1 MELLEQFFRTNQI
14 VILFG
19 NGLVFFLMGFSVYLE
34 SRRPS
39 QLRLARHLPL
49 LGLFGMINGAATW
62 GQVFIPIQRS
72 YLPEAIVGGLEALMA
87 ILLALSFAFLFTF
100 GAGLLAETRP
110 RLTFLPWVGWLAF
123 AAWFVGFVWSGLRE
137 GTPGI
142 RSWLLLSDI
151 WSRYL
156 LGFTGSV
163 LAAWGLAEQRAQF
176 DEMGLGHLD
185 LNLGLGVVAFLVF
198 ALSGGLVVP
207 AAGFFPAS
215 RLNEA
220 AFFAW
225 FRIPVDALRALAGL
239 GIAYATI
246 RLLELYD
253 VEAALQHETHQRMV
267 AVLNERD
274 RIARELHDGVIQ
286 QLYGVGLHLESALY
300 LIDKNPEEARRQI
313 RQNMGRLDNAIKDI
327 RRYITGLR
335 TPGEEESAPLPARL
349 RKVAEEFR
357 RTYPVEVRVQV
368 RRVSRTNLSPEA
380 VEHVVQIV
388 RESMTNAVRHG
399 HPRQITVRLEG
410 TPQGLEVAIE
420 DDGVGFDPSAVAQR
434 ETGTGQGLKNMRERA
449 GLIGGRLEIWSHP
462 GAGTRVRLMLD
473 GGDEARGDHSHPD
486 R

>member
-1 MELLEQFFRTNQI
+1 MELLQQFFRTNEI

-19 NGLVFFLMGFSVYLE
+19 HGLVFFVMGFSIYLE
-34 SRRPS
+34 ARRPS

-49 LGLFGMINGAATW
+49 LGLFGMINGVAAW

-72 YLPEAIVGGLEALMA
+72 YLPEAIVSGLEGLMA
-87 ILLALSFAFLFTF
+87 ILLALSFACLFTF
-100 GAGLLAETRP
+100 GGRLLAETRP
-110 RLTFLPWVGWLAF
+110 RLNFLPWLGWAVF
-123 AAWFVGFVWSGLRE
+123 AAWFVAFVWSGLRE
-137 GTPGI
+137 GSTGI
-142 RSWLLLSDI
+142 RAWLLLSDV

-156 LGFTGSV
+156 LGFTGSI

-176 DEMGLGHLD
+176 DEMGLGHLEVH
-185 LNLGLGVVAFLVF
+185 LGLGVVAFLVF

-207 AAGFFPAS
+207 AANFFPAS
-215 RLNEA
+215 RLNDA

-225 FRIPVDALRALAGL
+225 FGLPVHALRAVAGL
-239 GIAYATI
+239 AIAYVTI

-286 QLYGVGLHLESALY
+286 QLYGVGLHLESSLY
-300 LIDKNPEEARRQI
+300 LLEKDPGEARQQI
-313 RQNMGRLDNAIKDI
+313 RENMGRLDHAIKDI

-349 RKVAEEFR
+349 RKVADEFR

-368 RRVSRTNLSPEA
+368 RRVSRTSLSPEA

-399 HPRQITVRLEG
+399 HPRHITVRLEETG
-410 TPQGLEVAIE
+410 QGLVVAIE
-420 DDGVGFDPSAVAQR
+420 DDGAGFDPSAVTRR
-434 ETGTGQGLKNMRERA
+434 ETGSGHGLQNMHERA
-449 GLIGGRLEIWSHP
+449 ELIGGRLKIWSRP
-462 GAGTRVRLMLD
+462 GEGTRVTLMLS
-473 GGDEARGDHSHPD
+473 GGDEARGDHTHPD